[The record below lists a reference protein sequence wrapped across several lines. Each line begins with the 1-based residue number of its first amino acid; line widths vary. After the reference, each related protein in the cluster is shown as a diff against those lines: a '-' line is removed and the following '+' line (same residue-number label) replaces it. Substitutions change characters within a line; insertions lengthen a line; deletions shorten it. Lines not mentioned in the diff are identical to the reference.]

1 MARMYTVTN
10 EVNPFASI
18 WEWVDLIR
26 LPASVWMIA
35 HLILMTVIATL
46 ASTNAAAQAAD
57 PAREFVD
64 GIGSPEGQ
72 GSQFYNRL
80 SE

>member
-1 MARMYTVTN
+1 
-10 EVNPFASI
+10 
-18 WEWVDLIR
+18 
-26 LPASVWMIA
+26 MIA
-35 HLILMTVIATL
+35 HLILMTVIATV